1 MIRVCVWWENQ
12 NCNESM
18 YGFVLFCTWTCAE
31 SLRKKARCR
40 GGCKQSVEG
49 WCQTEWYRIHLKR
62 SSTITCFWPK
72 ALGWLMGQSQ
82 RERERERARKIGL
95 ERALFKG
102 GNGEV
107 WGFCVFFVAEKEDE
121 REREEELKF
130 GVISGCLYRWQ
141 IWCWGPCVVMSFIG
155 GWCIANL
162 SLDMK
167 YELCCYVCWFTWGSL
182 FLCSI
187 SIV

>member
-18 YGFVLFCTWTCAE
+18 MGLYCSVPELVLNLWERRQGAGEVVNNLLKDDVKLSDTE
-31 SLRKKARCR
+31 SIWKGVVQLLVSGLKHW
-40 GGCKQSVEG
+40 GGLWDSH
-49 WCQTEWYRIHLKR
+49 T
-62 SSTITCFWPK
+62 
-72 ALGWLMGQSQ
+72 
-82 RERERERARKIGL
+82 ERERERARKIGL

-130 GVISGCLYRWQ
+130 GVIRGCLYRWQ

-167 YELCCYVCWFTWGSL
+167 YELCCYVCWFT
-182 FLCSI
+182 
-187 SIV
+187 